1 MGDAVVWLA
10 AEEALP
16 QAGDQQRVAQ
26 DRGRDKSDS
35 VRAQRPS
42 EDHIRGF
49 CDVHRV
55 NDHFWSSAETKICT
69 SPLFVVHL
77 HRRLKKRRRKNF

>member
-35 VRAQRPS
+35 VRAQ
-42 EDHIRGF
+42 
-49 CDVHRV
+49 
-55 NDHFWSSAETKICT
+55 
-69 SPLFVVHL
+69 
-77 HRRLKKRRRKNF
+77 